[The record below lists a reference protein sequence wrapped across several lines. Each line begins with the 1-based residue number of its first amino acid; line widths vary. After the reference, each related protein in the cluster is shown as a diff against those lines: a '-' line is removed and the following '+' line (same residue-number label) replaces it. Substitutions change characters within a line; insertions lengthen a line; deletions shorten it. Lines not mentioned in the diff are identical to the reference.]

1 MDHFSVILAGRG
13 DMQSFSENYIH
24 ETVAMKHARDR
35 AEEIGTTNTQPI
47 VGAFLRYLTHLVGA
61 TSVVEVGTGSGVSG
75 LWLFQGMSPTGVL
88 TSIDSEVE
96 NSRIAKS
103 AFDEADISSTRY
115 RLISGNSN
123 EIIAKLADSLYDVF
137 ILRPSEDLIDCI
149 EHAHRALRPGGIL
162 LIDGALS
169 GGKVPDPSQRDR
181 LTISLRDS
189 LKILKEAESNWLP
202 LLLPVADG
210 LFLATKL
217 K

>member
-1 MDHFSVILAGRG
+1 
-13 DMQSFSENYIH
+13 
-24 ETVAMKHARDR
+24 
-35 AEEIGTTNTQPI
+35 
-47 VGAFLRYLTHLVGA
+47 
-61 TSVVEVGTGSGVSG
+61 
-75 LWLFQGMSPTGVL
+75 MSPTGVL

-115 RLISGNSN
+115 RLISGSSN
-123 EIIAKLADSLYDVF
+123 EIIAKLADSLYDLF

-149 EHAHRALRPGGIL
+149 DHAHRALRPGGIL
-162 LIDGALS
+162 LIDSALS

-189 LKILKEAESNWLP
+189 LKILKESESQWLP

>member
-1 MDHFSVILAGRG
+1 MDYISVIPTGRG

-35 AEEIGTTNTQPI
+35 AAEIGTTNTQPI
-47 VGAFLRYLTHLVGA
+47 VGALLRYLTHLVGA

-115 RLISGNSN
+115 RLISGSSN
-123 EIIAKLADSLYDVF
+123 EIIAKLADSLYDLF

-162 LIDGALS
+162 LIDSALS

-189 LKILKEAESNWLP
+189 LKILKESESQWLP

>member
-1 MDHFSVILAGRG
+1 MDYISVIPTGRG

-35 AEEIGTTNTQPI
+35 AVEIGTTNTHPI

-115 RLISGNSN
+115 RLISGSSN
-123 EIIAKLADSLYDVF
+123 EIIAKLADSLYDLF

-149 EHAHRALRPGGIL
+149 DHAHRALRPGGIL
-162 LIDGALS
+162 LIDSALS

-189 LKILKEAESNWLP
+189 LKILKEAESQWLP